1 MNSESDE
8 LRLLLQQGESDTVE
22 FKETLDNEALESVA
36 AFANT
41 KGGTLLIGV
50 RDDGAV
56 LGIMLGK
63 ETLRDWANQIAIK
76 KAGAPSHRMMT
87 IRRCWRS

>member
-1 MNSESDE
+1 MNEVRDE
-8 LRLLLQQGESDTVE
+8 TGLLLQQGESDIVE

-41 KGGTLLIGV
+41 KGGTLRIGV
-50 RDDGAV
+50 RDDDAV

-63 ETLRDWANQIAIK
+63 ETLRDWANQIAL
-76 KAGAPSHRMMT
+76 ATHVHPR
-87 IRRCWRS
+87 